1 MRVRITRPPSPANID
16 GISLW
21 RYKVGYVYAL
31 PVPLATLMIVEGW
44 AVPALDSSD
53 VTLPPIKFRVEPRP
67 ERRVRLYSNRRLRT
81 ELGIA
86 ADRRR
91 GSKN

>member
-1 MRVRITRPPSPANID
+1 MRVRITRRPKPANVD

-21 RYKVGYVYAL
+21 RYRVGHVYAL
-31 PVPLATLMIVEGW
+31 PTSVATLMIVEGW
-44 AVPALDSSD
+44 AVPDLESSD
-53 VTLPPIKFRVEPRP
+53 VSLPPIKFHLDPPP
-67 ERRVRLYSNRRLRT
+67 ERRVRLFSNRRLRT

-91 GSKN
+91 GNKN